1 MIDRRLIDSFIDFI
15 ISLLIL
21 PILIFKISFKDREKD
36 DKGRLKLEEGRLKLE
51 DIYILTIISNIV
63 ESTYS
68 KIIFLLIYLL
78 YITVGSNILRMNI
91 GKDSNENYFILM
103 SIIKMYSNILWPASI
118 ILIGIIINIFI
129 YCILKYSE
137 EYLNKNLIIYRILFL
152 MFFMFF
158 ILTMRIFR
166 FTGTDLLTIFN
177 NSFINSAIVMVTIVC
192 IVTFL
197 FTATIIGIRLD
208 YIGNK
213 NTGMFF
219 SFLILFSIINS
230 ICNYYDLN
238 NFLLIG
244 YLILL
249 FSVVVY
255 EIRKRFMKNNN

>member
-36 DKGRLKLEEGRLKLE
+36 DKGRLKLE

-68 KIIFLLIYLL
+68 RIIFLLIYLL

-103 SIIKMYSNILWPASI
+103 SIIKMYSNILWPVSI

-137 EYLNKNLIIYRILFL
+137 EYLKKNLIIYRILFL

-208 YIGNK
+208 YIDNK